1 MKKRWSLLPAALL
14 AFSLLAVGLSVFAL
28 NQKKWDGR
36 IELTDTEGDRRA
48 LDAFVLRGTVGD
60 SVHKIDF
67 TLEDG
72 EVRKESF
79 SLESGVPVFYYQ
91 TVPDASWGKYR
102 LEVWDNSAE
111 IQPAPGTN
119 METTDTVDESI
130 WENGWFSEDYYDD
143 NGHLRGTATTF
154 DTGQVSVSFGY
165 ACMKDKRKEGYSSVS
180 LKYWEYAFPTNVT
193 YTPEEPLELIRLQ
206 GEEEWDYYEVRNYTD
221 TPIRTL
227 GAWSESRQSYYI
239 TLSTDAYC
247 DGSVGLYC
255 VGPESKEIGETYQ
268 REEYDAP
275 PETLTEIPVSA
286 DRRILW
292 LEDAGDGLLLIL
304 GEGDGITM
312 ELYDYKG
319 RLLDRY
325 HKATEESVDEL
336 DVQKTEW
343 PEGTGFFFTG
353 SQKIEQDS
361 YYVHYYE
368 GIWVED
374 GTIKSIFRPQT
385 FDGEATAVGKD
396 VVLTTSKGI
405 AKDDFVSLNLDKEL
419 SYYDIAVLDVSED
432 PEGDC
437 VYAGRLETDI
447 FQDRFSIFAFLSVA
461 ESERILENQI
471 VYRDDHDMEE
481 LRRALWLLETEGK
494 GV

>member
-14 AFSLLAVGLSVFAL
+14 AFSLLAVGLSVFAV

-36 IELTDTEGDRRA
+36 IALTDLEGDRRA

-102 LEVWDNSAE
+102 LEVWDHSAE
-111 IQPAPGTN
+111 IQSSPGTKI
-119 METTDTVDESI
+119 ETINTVDESRL
-130 WENGWFSEDYYDD
+130 GDGMFDEDYYDD
-143 NGHLRGTATTF
+143 NGRLRGTTTTF
-154 DTGQVSVSFGY
+154 DTGQVSISFGY
-165 ACMKDKRKEGYSSVS
+165 ACMKNKRNGGTSDS

-206 GEEEWDYYEVRNYTD
+206 GEEEWDHYEVRNYTD
-221 TPIRTL
+221 TGIRIL
-227 GAWSESRQSYYI
+227 GGWSESRQRYYI
-239 TLSTDAYC
+239 TLSTNQYC
-247 DGSVGLYC
+247 DGSAGLYC
-255 VGPESKEIGETYQ
+255 VGPESEEISGTYQ
-268 REEYDAP
+268 REAHNAP
-275 PETLTEIPVSA
+275 LETLTEIPVSA

-312 ELYDYKG
+312 ELYDYEG

-325 HKATEESVDEL
+325 HSATEESVDEL
-336 DVQKTEW
+336 EVQKTEW

-368 GIWVED
+368 GIWAAD

-385 FDGEATAVGKD
+385 FDGAVTAVGKD

-405 AKDDFVSLNLDKEL
+405 AKDDFVSFNLDEEL

-432 PEGDC
+432 PEGDR

-447 FQDRFSIFAFLSVA
+447 FQDRFFVFAKLSAA
-461 ESERILENQI
+461 ESKMPVENQI
-471 VYRDDHDMEE
+471 IYRNEDDVEVQQ
-481 LRRALWLLETEGK
+481 RALWLLEIEGK

>member
-14 AFSLLAVGLSVFAL
+14 AFSLLAVGLSVFAV

-36 IELTDTEGDRRA
+36 IELTDMEGDRRA

-79 SLESGVPVFYYQ
+79 SLESGVPVFYSQ
-91 TVPDASWGKYR
+91 TVPDVSWGKYR

-119 METTDTVDESI
+119 IETINTVEESKL
-130 WENGWFSEDYYDD
+130 GDRFFDEDYYDD
-143 NGHLRGTATTF
+143 NGRLQGTTTTY
-154 DTGQVSVSFGY
+154 DTGQVSISFGY
-165 ACMKDKRKEGYSSVS
+165 ACMKDSGKGEDASKS

-193 YTPEEPLELIRLQ
+193 YMPEEPLELILLQ
-206 GEEEWDYYEVRNYTD
+206 REDGEGDYEIRNYTD
-221 TPIRTL
+221 VGIRTL
-227 GAWSESRQSYYI
+227 GVWSESRQRYYI
-239 TLSTDAYC
+239 TLSTNQYC
-247 DGSVGLYC
+247 DGSAGLYC
-255 VGPESKEIGETYQ
+255 VGPESEEIGETYQ
-268 REEYDAP
+268 REKHGSP
-275 PETLTEIPVSA
+275 LETLTEIPVSA

-312 ELYDYKG
+312 ELYDYEG

-325 HKATEESVDEL
+325 HRATEESVDEME
-336 DVQKTEW
+336 VQKTEW
-343 PEGTGFFFTG
+343 PEGTGLFFTG

-374 GTIKSIFRPQT
+374 GTITSVYRPLT
-385 FDGEATAVGKD
+385 SDGAVTAVGKD
-396 VVLTTSKGI
+396 VVLTAARGRG
-405 AKDDFVSLNLDKEL
+405 KDDFVSLNLDKEL
-419 SYYDIAVLDVSED
+419 SYYDIAVLDILEK
-432 PEGDC
+432 PEGDRI
-437 VYAGRLETDI
+437 YAGRLETDI
-447 FQDRFSIFAFLSVA
+447 FQDGFFIFAKLSSA
-461 ESERILENQI
+461 ESKIPVENQI
-471 VYRDDHDMEE
+471 IYRNEDDVEVQ
-481 LRRALWLLETEGK
+481 RRALWLLETEGK

>member
-111 IQPAPGTN
+111 IQSSPGTKI
-119 METTDTVDESI
+119 ETINTVDESRL
-130 WENGWFSEDYYDD
+130 GDGMFDEDYYDD
-143 NGHLRGTATTF
+143 NGRLRGTTTTF

-165 ACMKDKRKEGYSSVS
+165 ACMKNKRNGGTSDS

-206 GEEEWDYYEVRNYTD
+206 GEEEWDHYEVRNYTD
-221 TPIRTL
+221 TGIRIL
-227 GAWSESRQSYYI
+227 GGWSESRQRYYI
-239 TLSTDAYC
+239 TLSTNQYC
-247 DGSVGLYC
+247 DGSAGLYC
-255 VGPESKEIGETYQ
+255 VGPESEEISGTYQ
-268 REEYDAP
+268 REAHNAP
-275 PETLTEIPVSA
+275 LETLTEIPVSA

-312 ELYDYKG
+312 ELYDYEG

-325 HKATEESVDEL
+325 HSATEESVDEL
-336 DVQKTEW
+336 EVQKTEW

-353 SQKIEQDS
+353 SQRIEQDA
-361 YYVHYYE
+361 YFVHYYD
-368 GIWVED
+368 GIWVAD

-385 FDGEATAVGKD
+385 FDGAVTAVGKD

-405 AKDDFVSLNLDKEL
+405 AKDDFVSFNLDEEL
-419 SYYDIAVLDVSED
+419 SYYDIAVLDVSEN

-481 LRRALWLLETEGK
+481 LRRALWLLEAEGK

>member
-111 IQPAPGTN
+111 IQSSPGTKI
-119 METTDTVDESI
+119 ETINTVDESRL
-130 WENGWFSEDYYDD
+130 GDGMFDEDYYDD
-143 NGHLRGTATTF
+143 NGRLRGTTTTF

-165 ACMKDKRKEGYSSVS
+165 ACMKNKRNGGTSDS

-206 GEEEWDYYEVRNYTD
+206 GEEEWDHYEVRNYTD
-221 TPIRTL
+221 TGIRIL
-227 GAWSESRQSYYI
+227 GGWSESRQRYYI
-239 TLSTDAYC
+239 TLSTNQYC
-247 DGSVGLYC
+247 DGSAGLYC
-255 VGPESKEIGETYQ
+255 VGPESEEIDGTYW
-268 REEYDAP
+268 REEYGAP

-312 ELYDYKG
+312 ELYDYEG

-325 HKATEESVDEL
+325 HSATEESVDEL
-336 DVQKTEW
+336 EVQKTEW

-353 SQKIEQDS
+353 SQRIEQDA
-361 YYVHYYE
+361 YFVHYYD
-368 GIWVED
+368 GIWVAD

-385 FDGEATAVGKD
+385 FDGAVTAVGKD

-405 AKDDFVSLNLDKEL
+405 AKDDFVSFNLDEEL
-419 SYYDIAVLDVSED
+419 SYYDIAVLDVSEN

-481 LRRALWLLETEGK
+481 LRRALWLLEAEGK

>member
-14 AFSLLAVGLSVFAL
+14 ACSLLAVGLSVFAV
-28 NQKKWDGR
+28 NQNKWDGR
-36 IELTDTEGDRRA
+36 IELTDAEGDRRA

-79 SLESGVPVFYYQ
+79 SLESGVPVFYSLI
-91 TVPDASWGKYR
+91 VPDVPWGKDT

-111 IQPAPGTN
+111 IQPAPGTKI
-119 METTDTVDESI
+119 ETTDTVEESKL
-130 WENGWFSEDYYDD
+130 GDRMFSEDYYDD
-143 NGHLRGTATTF
+143 NGRLRGTTTTF

-165 ACMKDKRKEGYSSVS
+165 ACMKNKENGGTSES
-180 LKYWEYAFPTNVT
+180 LKYWGYAFPTNMT

-221 TPIRTL
+221 APIRTL

-255 VGPESKEIGETYQ
+255 VGPESEEIGKTYQ
-268 REEYDAP
+268 REEHDAP
-275 PETLTEIPVSA
+275 LETLTEIPVSA

-312 ELYDYKG
+312 ELYDYEG
-319 RLLDRY
+319 RLLDRS
-325 HKATEESVDEL
+325 HSATEESVDEME
-336 DVQKTEW
+336 VQKTEW
-343 PEGTGFFFTG
+343 PHGKGFFLTG
-353 SQKIEQDS
+353 SQRIEQDA
-361 YYVHYYE
+361 YYVHYFE

-374 GTIKSIFRPQT
+374 GTIISVYRPQT
-385 FDGEATAVGKD
+385 SDGGMTAVGRN
-396 VVLTTSKGI
+396 VVLTASKGRG
-405 AKDDFVSLNLDKEL
+405 KDDFVYDNLDKEL
-419 SYYDIAVLDVSED
+419 SYYDITVLDVSEN

-437 VYAGRLETDI
+437 IYAGRLETDI
-447 FQDRFSIFAFLSVA
+447 FQDRFSVFANLAVA
-461 ESERILENQI
+461 ESEMALENQI
-471 VYRDDHDMEE
+471 IYRNEDDVEVQ
-481 LRRALWLLETEGK
+481 RRALWLLETEGK